1 MPTNAASRQTAP
13 EAAPEASLA
22 QPQHAALSVGQ
33 GIAII
38 FGTNIGAGLLSLPY
52 AARNGG
58 FLSLCLALLLAGAL
72 TTICMLFIAEV
83 SLRTTED
90 LQISALAEKY
100 LGNTGRWLVFA
111 AVLINA
117 VGALIAYAAGS
128 GLVLHDLLH
137 LPVWVGSLTFFALGS
152 YVMYRGLQATGRAEA
167 AITIGMAGI
176 IFGLSIWTIAGP
188 GITLSN
194 LAIFQPYY
202 IVPIMNLAVFSFMAQ
217 YVVPELA
224 RGLAQGHSRAI
235 PRAIIGGMV
244 AAGFTLALV
253 PFVALGLL
261 GMDVSEVATVAW
273 GEALGPVAY
282 YLANIFAV
290 LAMFT
295 SFMTIGYTAMRNI
308 LNMARWP
315 EHGVQRFWAL
325 GLTVLPPLVISALGL
340 TGFADALGYAGGFAG
355 AIMLSVPVFLLRAA
369 RKNGDEEPSWQV
381 TWQAHPIMQGLLL
394 CFALLVLC
402 YSTGMIFD
410 VLPKGW

>member
-1 MPTNAASRQTAP
+1 MQG
-13 EAAPEASLA
+13 
-22 QPQHAALSVGQ
+22 PQHAALSVGQ

-58 FLSLCLALLLAGAL
+58 FLSLCLALILAGTL

-83 SLRTTED
+83 SLRTKED
-90 LQISALAEKY
+90 MQISALAEKY
-100 LGNTGRWLVFA
+100 LGNTGRWCVFA
-111 AVLINA
+111 AVIINA
-117 VGALIAYAAGS
+117 IGALTAYASGS
-128 GLVLHDLLH
+128 GLILHDILK
-137 LPVWVGSLTFFALGS
+137 LPAWVGSIAFFALGS
-152 YVMYRGLQATGRAEA
+152 YIMYKGLQATGRAEA
-167 AITIGMAGI
+167 AVTIGMAVI
-176 IFGLSIWTIAGP
+176 IFALSAWTLIGP
-188 GITLSN
+188 GIALSN
-194 LAIFQPYY
+194 LAVFRPYY

-224 RGLAQGHSRAI
+224 RGLSQSHPKAI
-235 PRAIIGGMV
+235 PHAIIGGMI

-295 SFMTIGYTAMRNI
+295 SFMAIGYTAMRNI
-308 LNMARWP
+308 LNVTHWP
-315 EHGVQRFWAL
+315 EHGVSRFWAL

-340 TGFADALGYAGGFAG
+340 SGFADALGYAGGFAG
-355 AIMLSVPVFLLRAA
+355 AIMLSIPVFLLRAA
-369 RKNGDEEPSWQV
+369 RRHGDEEPAWQV
-381 TWQAHPIMQGLLL
+381 TWQAHPAIQFLLL
-394 CFALLVLC
+394 VFAIVVLC
-402 YSTGMIFD
+402 YSIGMVFD
-410 VLPKGW
+410 WLPKGW